1 MQTRLLD
8 LFNEFHFQ
16 NDKVV
21 KTDEKCCKKQ
31 DLINYNGLNVCRQCG
46 QVINYEFV
54 PGYCHATPVV
64 NLTLSYNEIDEFYR
78 FFQTVEHQ
86 MVQMKIKRFVK
97 FN

>member
-54 PGYCHATPVV
+54 PGYCHVTPVV

>member
-1 MQTRLLD
+1 M
-8 LFNEFHFQ
+8 FHFQ

-54 PGYCHATPVV
+54 PGYCY
-64 NLTLSYNEIDEFYR
+64 LSYKKKKKFSL
-78 FFQTVEHQ
+78 TK
-86 MVQMKIKRFVK
+86 KILCKQGFEYY
-97 FN
+97 N

>member
-46 QVINYEFV
+46 HVINYEFV
-54 PGYCHATPVV
+54 PGY
-64 NLTLSYNEIDEFYR
+64 
-78 FFQTVEHQ
+78 
-86 MVQMKIKRFVK
+86 
-97 FN
+97 